1 MSRIVSAFFWLSSL
15 LPMWLHYLVSD
26 VVLYPII
33 YYVVGYRKRVVR
45 TNLEK
50 SFPEKDVRERRKIER
65 GFYHHFCDYIVENC
79 KLYTI
84 SEASIKKRFI
94 IEGVEELEKE
104 LDAHGL
110 VFLYLGHYA
119 NWEYMCS
126 LQLWLRPQYRTGNI
140 YRPLSNK
147 AFDKLFLYLRSR
159 FGADCIAKKETLR
172 HILKLKDEGRK
183 TVVGFVSDQSP
194 RLTSTHLWVNFLN
207 QETAV
212 FTGTERIAKK
222 VDAAVFFVDIT
233 KKKRGHY
240 LCQLRPLTSDARSYP
255 DSQLTEVYMQ
265 ELEKMIRRNP
275 SIWLWSHRRWKHKR
289 PVPEQ

>member
-1 MSRIVSAFFWLSSL
+1 M
-15 LPMWLHYLVSD
+15 
-26 VVLYPII
+26 
-33 YYVVGYRKRVVR
+33 
-45 TNLEK
+45 
-50 SFPEKDVRERRKIER
+50 
-65 GFYHHFCDYIVENC
+65 
-79 KLYTI
+79 
-84 SEASIKKRFI
+84 
-94 IEGVEELEKE
+94 
-104 LDAHGL
+104 
-110 VFLYLGHYA
+110 
-119 NWEYMCS
+119 
-126 LQLWLRPQYRTGNI
+126 
-140 YRPLSNK
+140 
-147 AFDKLFLYLRSR
+147 
-159 FGADCIAKKETLR
+159 
-172 HILKLKDEGRK
+172 
-183 TVVGFVSDQSP
+183 VVGFVSDQSP

-255 DSQLTEVYMQ
+255 DYQLTEVYMQ